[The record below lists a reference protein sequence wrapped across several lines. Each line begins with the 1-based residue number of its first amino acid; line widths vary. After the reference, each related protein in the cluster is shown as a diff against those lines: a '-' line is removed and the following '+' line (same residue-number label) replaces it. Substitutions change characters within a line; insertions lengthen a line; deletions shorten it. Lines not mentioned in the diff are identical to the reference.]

1 MLGGVWQKLVLC
13 VSYRKHQLAF
23 SKYQL
28 VWPSALARGWSSSD
42 NAHVSIRNGI
52 ARSVAPAGLKGLI
65 VRGCEVGLT
74 GTRATATSA
83 GVCCGDQLFKDL
95 AQDRVQQ
102 RLVEPRAADCGS
114 VGGSAEDGVSSG
126 IQRRTVEQI
135 VDFLAPVFPERIS
148 ERTETSSQDRH
159 LQRTVERMHKVDPYE
174 RISARSQLIGVPKFS
189 CWDSVEM
196 VKNIPQERSSERM
209 CESPDQLWQ
218 RTVEQY
224 LNLDACVEHDP
235 AAGALVCERLRG
247 RCEKVRPQLGGGAVF
262 LL

>member
-1 MLGGVWQKLVLC
+1 MPC
-13 VSYRKHQLAF
+13 AAF

-28 VWPSALARGWSSSD
+28 VWPSALARGWNSSD

-52 ARSVAPAGLKGLI
+52 ARSMAPAGLKGLI

-135 VDFLAPVFPERIS
+135 VDFLAPVVP
-148 ERTETSSQDRH
+148 
-159 LQRTVERMHKVDPYE
+159 E
-174 RISARSQLIGVPKFS
+174 RISARTEAIEVRKISR
-189 CWDSVEM
+189 
-196 VKNIPQERSSERM
+196 QE
-209 CESPDQLWQ
+209 CI
-218 RTVEQY
+218 
-224 LNLDACVEHDP
+224 
-235 AAGALVCERLRG
+235 
-247 RCEKVRPQLGGGAVF
+247 GAVENASQECVF
-262 LL
+262 LTGARFWKCPRPSKKSRGSQNYPSGADF